1 MSPEK
6 WARLRA
12 KTNDQ
17 VLSEARV
24 DPTALPV
31 EDRKPGR
38 LGPIG
43 RVSLAKRIRWALRM
57 SQVEFAKT
65 FRIPL
70 GTLRDWEQH
79 RRDPDQAAQAYL
91 EVIAREPEAV
101 RRARPRRPKPA
112 TSPRSSAGAGCPTA
126 TSSSPCGAYRARISA
141 PTHKSERPM
150 VSLIGAM

>member
-1 MSPEK
+1 MSPAK
-6 WARLRA
+6 WTRLRA

-17 VLSEARV
+17 VLSEARL

-31 EDRKPGR
+31 EDRRGR
-38 LGPIG
+38 LGPVG
-43 RVSLAKRIRWALRM
+43 RVSLAKRVRWALRM
-57 SQVEFAKT
+57 SQNEFAKA

-101 RRARPRRPKPA
+101 RRALA
-112 TSPRSSAGAGCPTA
+112 
-126 TSSSPCGAYRARISA
+126 RAA
-141 PTHKSERPM
+141 K
-150 VSLIGAM
+150 AA

>member
-1 MSPEK
+1 MAIDEGAHGMTPES

-17 VLSEARV
+17 VLAEARAG
-24 DPTALPV
+24 PTALPV
-31 EDRKPGR
+31 EDRKAR
-38 LGPIG
+38 VG
-43 RVSLAKRIRWALRM
+43 RVARVALAKRIRWALHM

-91 EVIAREPEAV
+91 EVIAREPAAV
-101 RRARPRRPKPA
+101 RRALA
-112 TSPRSSAGAGCPTA
+112 
-126 TSSSPCGAYRARISA
+126 RAA
-141 PTHKSERPM
+141 K
-150 VSLIGAM
+150 AA